1 MGKHIQG
8 AERLAKELQKYP
20 CLYEKVNKGYKETDW
35 EEDAW
40 RVFSIFMNNI
50 RGPSHI
56 LKGRTFFFI
65 NFAKTF
71 LQ

>member
-1 MGKHIQG
+1 MGKHVQG

-35 EEDAW
+35 KEDAW
-40 RVFSIFMNNI
+40 RAFSIFMNNI
-50 RGPSHI
+50 RRPSHT

-65 NFAKTF
+65 NFAKKF
-71 LQ
+71 PQ

>member
-35 EEDAW
+35 KEDA
-40 RVFSIFMNNI
+40 
-50 RGPSHI
+50 
-56 LKGRTFFFI
+56 
-65 NFAKTF
+65 
-71 LQ
+71 